1 MPGQIRIVTETQT
14 SFQGPSQV
22 PTLVASCARNG
33 SGSSLRSMVQSSLP
47 GVAATRHL
55 HSLLRYDSCISSQ
68 HGSPYRLK
76 PLSERIQLLYAKSS
90 AGSQSAF
97 TQQVVVCVRE
107 ELDSSGISTKLIG
120 LKLAVMARKSVKQ
133 RAIIMNAARGD
144 ILFT

>member
-1 MPGQIRIVTETQT
+1 MKHY
-14 SFQGPSQV
+14 
-22 PTLVASCARNG
+22 
-33 SGSSLRSMVQSSLP
+33 SSLRSMVQSSLP

-55 HSLLRYDSCISSQ
+55 HSLLRYDSRISSQ

-76 PLSERIQLLYAKSS
+76 PSSERIQLLYAKSS
-90 AGSQSAF
+90 AWSQRAF

-120 LKLAVMARKSVKQ
+120 LKLAVMARKSVQ
-133 RAIIMNAARGD
+133 HRAITMNAARGD